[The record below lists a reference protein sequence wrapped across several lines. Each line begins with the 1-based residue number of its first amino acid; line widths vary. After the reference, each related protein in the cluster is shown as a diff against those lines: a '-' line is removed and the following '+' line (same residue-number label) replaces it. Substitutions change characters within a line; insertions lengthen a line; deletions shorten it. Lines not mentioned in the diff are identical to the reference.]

1 MNQLLF
7 IPLVISFLITIFS
20 TYYWIK
26 KAERFNLT
34 GKDMHKKS
42 EEKVAESGGIN
53 VILGFAIGVLI
64 YIAIQT
70 FYINSLTNLNEI
82 LVSLITI
89 LAISFMGF
97 IDDIFG
103 WKIGLSKRM
112 RILFILVSAIP
123 LSVINAGDSTMIG
136 INFGLFYPLIIIPLA
151 VLCCSVAFNTIA
163 GYNGLETR
171 QAIILLGALLLVN
184 YSIGEKWLSFIILIM
199 ISSLIA
205 FYIFNKNP
213 AKVFPGNV
221 LTYSLGAFIA
231 IIAIFGNI
239 EKIAVFFFIPYIIE
253 VVLKLR
259 GKLEKESYAKINE
272 DGSLEMPYEKIYGL
286 EHLSIWILKKIKPNK
301 KVYEN
306 DIVLLINL
314 FQIII
319 IISGFLIFKIPLN
332 FN

>member
-1 MNQLLF
+1 
-7 IPLVISFLITIFS
+7 
-20 TYYWIK
+20 
-26 KAERFNLT
+26 
-34 GKDMHKKS
+34 MHKKS

-53 VILGFAIGVLI
+53 VVLGFTISVLI

-70 FYINSLTNLNEI
+70 FYINALTNLNEI

-112 RILFILVSAIP
+112 RMLFILISAIP

-136 INFGLFYPLIIIPLA
+136 INFGIFYPLLIVPLA

-171 QAIILLGALLLVN
+171 QAIILLSALLLVN
-184 YSIGEKWLSFIILIM
+184 YSIGERWLSFIILIM

-221 LTYSLGAFIA
+221 LTYALGAFIA
-231 IIAIFGNI
+231 I
-239 EKIAVFFFIPYIIE
+239 
-253 VVLKLR
+253 
-259 GKLEKESYAKINE
+259 
-272 DGSLEMPYEKIYGL
+272 
-286 EHLSIWILKKIKPNK
+286 
-301 KVYEN
+301 
-306 DIVLLINL
+306 
-314 FQIII
+314 
-319 IISGFLIFKIPLN
+319 
-332 FN
+332 